1 MSVRRGLFFAGS
13 LAWICGCGGLIAD
26 AVAVGIKGDKAP
38 PVAPAKARSAAA
50 ASAKP
55 AVLSRPVWAGA
66 LSQRGEFYYAVLYG
80 VDRMHVRSTASGSS
94 LEFRYRVLDP
104 DKAAVLQ
111 DKRLKPALIDQ
122 ATGTRLSVPAMEQI
136 GELRQVAEPEA
147 GREYWMIFS
156 NPGKMVK
163 PGNRVDIVVASFH
176 VSGLFVE

>member
-1 MSVRRGLFFAGS
+1 MIWGCCSVV
-13 LAWICGCGGLIAD
+13 AD
-26 AVAVGIKGDKAP
+26 ATAQGVNSDQAP
-38 PVAPAKARSAAA
+38 PLAPAKARSAARA

-66 LSQRGEFYYAVLYG
+66 RSQRGEHYYAALYG
-80 VDRMHVRSTASGSS
+80 VDQMHVRCTASGSS

-111 DKRLKPALIDQ
+111 DKRLKPTLIDQ
-122 ATGTRLSVPAMEQI
+122 KTGAHLSVPTMEKI

-156 NPGKMVK
+156 NSGKIVQPGS
-163 PGNRVDIVVASFH
+163 RVDIVVASFH